1 MEESDLFI
9 TIVGLFIAIAIAVY
23 QTQNLIMKK
32 LNEIEEKTE
41 GQFKEVDKKIEMLEH
56 TLVERIV
63 VLTEKFGDAD
73 MDFISDA
80 LKDVD
85 SELLKERAYQK
96 WRLGKREREIAQKK
110 EAVEIRNEYV
120 KRKNAREVKNST

>member
-1 MEESDLFI
+1 MEDSDLFI
-9 TIVGLFIAIAIAVY
+9 MIVEIFIVIAVY
-23 QTQNLIMKK
+23 QTSNLLMKK

-41 GQFKEVDKKIEMLEH
+41 RLLKNVGSKIEMLEH

-85 SELLKERAYQK
+85 SELLKEKAAKK
-96 WRLGKREREIAQKK
+96 WRLAKREREIAEKK
-110 EAVEIRNEYV
+110 EAIENRNEYV
-120 KRKNAREVKNST
+120 KRKNAREVKKNT

>member
-1 MEESDLFI
+1 MEDSDLFI
-9 TIVGLFIAIAIAVY
+9 MIVEIFIVIAVY
-23 QTQNLIMKK
+23 QTSNLLMKK

-41 GQFKEVDKKIEMLEH
+41 RLLKNVGSKIEMLEH
-56 TLVERIV
+56 TVKRIEVLKER
-63 VLTEKFGDAD
+63 FGDAD
-73 MDFISDA
+73 MDFISDV

-85 SELLKERAYQK
+85 CELLKERAAQK

-120 KRKNAREVKNST
+120 KRKNAREVKNNT